1 MTKSLHVRCVVE
13 GDFSCF
19 SSISKVLP
27 HSCTLLSERRACEF
41 LCVRVRVRLCVSI
54 GLCVCVCVCVYASV
68 CECSPVFVSVCVC
81 VRLCMRVCVCVC
93 IPVFSMEHV
102 FSMYTQEEI
111 AQP

>member
-1 MTKSLHVRCVVE
+1 MIKSLHVRCVVE

-41 LCVRVRVRLCVSI
+41 LYVRVCVRLCVSV
-54 GLCVCVCVCVYASV
+54 GLCVCVCVYASV
-68 CECSPVFVSVCVC
+68 CECSPVFVSVCVF